1 LKKKLKDEYPKLKL
15 FKVLITYFKSDEK
28 SRIISGVLHFL
39 KDVLVLP
46 RDGAINGFGE
56 SKAFP
61 PPKKKKK
68 KKKKNI
74 NFWNKI
80 LPLTFLFLFL
90 ILPIKFQILAPPFC

>member
-46 RDGAINGFGE
+46 RDGAINGFG
-56 SKAFP
+56 
-61 PPKKKKK
+61 
-68 KKKKNI
+68 
-74 NFWNKI
+74 
-80 LPLTFLFLFL
+80 
-90 ILPIKFQILAPPFC
+90 

>member
-56 SKAFP
+56 SKAYP

-68 KKKKNI
+68 KKKKN
-74 NFWNKI
+74 
-80 LPLTFLFLFL
+80 
-90 ILPIKFQILAPPFC
+90 

>member
-68 KKKKNI
+68 KKKKI
-74 NFWNKI
+74 KI

>member
-68 KKKKNI
+68 KKKKI
-74 NFWNKI
+74 KI
-80 LPLTFLFLFL
+80 YTELFYF
-90 ILPIKFQILAPPFC
+90 FF

>member
-46 RDGAINGFGE
+46 RGGCIQRVGGVQGL
-56 SKAFP
+56 P
-61 PPKKKKK
+61 PPQKKKK
-68 KKKKNI
+68 KKKKN
-74 NFWNKI
+74 
-80 LPLTFLFLFL
+80 
-90 ILPIKFQILAPPFC
+90 